1 MNQEQ
6 DIINHL
12 IKLLEEQVRQKK
24 AKEQQERE
32 AKGLYFLVD

>member
-1 MNQEQ
+1 MNKEQ

-24 AKEQQERE
+24 VEEQQERE

>member
-1 MNQEQ
+1 MNKEQ

-24 AKEQQERE
+24 AVEQQERK